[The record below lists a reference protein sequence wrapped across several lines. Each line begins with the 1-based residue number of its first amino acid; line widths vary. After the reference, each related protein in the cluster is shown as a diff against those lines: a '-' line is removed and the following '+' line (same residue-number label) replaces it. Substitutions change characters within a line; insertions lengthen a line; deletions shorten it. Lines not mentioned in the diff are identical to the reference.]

1 MFTTSNIHLSEIW
14 GMHNSM
20 SCFSIKKIFE
30 SKSMKTFTINGGLL
44 LEKLI
49 GFCDGRSNPIR
60 IFSEEEIKLAT
71 NNFDERVCRGAFSN
85 LYKGV
90 LQGRPIIV
98 KKYRHAWDKKPD
110 AINEI
115 VYASG
120 MSVHRNV
127 LKFLGCCLEANCPL
141 LVFETAQ
148 ITTLAD
154 RIGNLDFY
162 GFQPMPWKTRLKI
175 AVEIAHAVV
184 YLHTAFHRPI
194 VHRNIMPSN
203 VLLDEHDKAKL
214 FDFSLCVS
222 IPEGESHVEEATAGT
237 YGFIAPEYMI
247 TGLVSE
253 KCDVYSFGV
262 FLLVLLTGQGPV
274 TFCRTE
280 NGDEVCLI
288 PYVESQIE
296 NNRFEEIVDPCIVAE
311 GTWVGKEQQ
320 LKAVVCLAILCI
332 NDSEEERPTMIEVAK
347 ELRNIYRTANGPC

>member
-1 MFTTSNIHLSEIW
+1 MDK
-14 GMHNSM
+14 

-30 SKSMKTFTINGGLL
+30 SKSMTTFTVNGGLL

-60 IFSEEEIKLAT
+60 MFSVKELKLAT
-71 NNFDERVCRGAFSN
+71 NNFDERVCRLVFYD

-90 LQGRPIIV
+90 HQGRPIIV
-98 KKYRHAWDKKPD
+98 KKYRSAWGKEHV

-148 ITTLAD
+148 IKTLVD
-154 RIGNLDFY
+154 RIDNLDFY

-175 AVEIAHAVV
+175 AVDIAHTVV
-184 YLHTAFHRPI
+184 YLHTAFQRPI
-194 VHRNIMPSN
+194 VHRHIKPSN
-203 VLLDEHDKAKL
+203 VLLDERDRAKL
-214 FDFSLCVS
+214 HDFSLCVS
-222 IPEGESHVEEATAGT
+222 IPEGESHVVETVSGT
-237 YGFIAPEYMI
+237 MGFIAPESFK
-247 TGLVSE
+247 TGIFSE
-253 KCDVYSFGV
+253 KTDVYSFGA
-262 FLLVLLTGQGPV
+262 FLLELLIGQKL
-274 TFCRTE
+274 RNLRRRE
-280 NGDEVCLI
+280 NGDEGHLV
-288 PYVESQIE
+288 PYVKSQIE
-296 NNRFEEIVDPCIVAE
+296 NNRFEERVDHCIVAE
-311 GTWVGKEQQ
+311 GTWLGKEQQ